1 MKGTIMELYLKGNL
15 QNVFRTKDFKDKN
28 TGQITT
34 KGKYQLQFMEEIEGA
49 EGVQLVIHKVSI
61 PDILAKEYLGKRGE
75 NVEIKVKP
83 LINGGKVSFYGVA

>member
-1 MKGTIMELYLKGNL
+1 
-15 QNVFRTKDFKDKN
+15 
-28 TGQITT
+28 
-34 KGKYQLQFMEEIEGA
+34 MEEIEGA

>member
-1 MKGTIMELYLKGNL
+1 MELYLKGRL
-15 QNVFRTKDFKDKN
+15 ENVFRTKDFMDKT
-28 TGQITT
+28 TGQIAT

-49 EGVQLVIHKVSI
+49 EGVQLVIHKVSFLI
-61 PDILAKEYLGKRGE
+61 SWRRNIWAKRGE

>member
-1 MKGTIMELYLKGNL
+1 MELYLKGNL
-15 QNVFRTKDFKDKN
+15 QNVFRTKDYMDKN
-28 TGQITT
+28 TGLIAT

-61 PDILAKEYLGKRGE
+61 PDILAKEYLGKIGQE
-75 NVEIKVKP
+75 VEIKVKP

>member
-1 MKGTIMELYLKGNL
+1 MYS
-15 QNVFRTKDFKDKN
+15 
-28 TGQITT
+28 GQKILWINDWANRH
-34 KGKYQLQFMEEIEGA
+34 KRKVPVAIYGRIEGA

-83 LINGGKVSFYGVA
+83 